1 MGSDKEKGNK
11 FLKMA
16 INMKEIGCGI
26 KCMGLVRWYI
36 LMVVSMKGNGYW
48 VGEQIRSTFF
58 LNFYLQFNKQFY
70 EYSLIIINFYF
81 KQLTT

>member
-48 VGEQIRSTFF
+48 VGEQIKSTFF
-58 LNFYLQFNKQFY
+58 LNFIPSYLFEMVEFDRIKFFNCR
-70 EYSLIIINFYF
+70 I
-81 KQLTT
+81 